1 MSEEKYERCA
11 YACPECGRQCVLNQ
25 GHYPPIDAQKG
36 ILGFNLEKKTGQI
49 AISVIMGVKASHAD
63 VTVTEV
69 IVSPESVEVGD

>member
-36 ILGFNLEKKTGQI
+36 ILGFNLEKNWANSDFCYYGCKSITRGCD
-49 AISVIMGVKASHAD
+49 GY
-63 VTVTEV
+63 
-69 IVSPESVEVGD
+69 

>member
-1 MSEEKYERCA
+1 MRAKSGSLPPHRCSEGYTWLQSR
-11 YACPECGRQCVLNQ
+11 
-25 GHYPPIDAQKG
+25 
-36 ILGFNLEKKTGQI
+36 KKTGQI